1 MNRFFVE
8 SQAIQADNVVFNDQ
22 QARQIWRVLRMKPG
36 DPLETRDRGFIYEQ
50 LDCPRFAADDFE
62 YFIEQCPDDPVADVL
77 KVQLAA
83 LDLSPKPLH

>member
-1 MNRFFVE
+1 
-8 SQAIQADNVVFNDQ
+8 
-22 QARQIWRVLRMKPG
+22 MKPG

-77 KVQLAA
+77 KNWPAGWPEKGQKLKQGRGNGPQSQALA
-83 LDLSPKPLH
+83 